1 MWKIKI
7 LRQNKTGCNY
17 VDEENWSL
25 DLGGIRKEG
34 FMLNW
39 SCLKFRIP
47 NQIIFGLVEL
57 WRWMEPRNVHTSCQH
72 EPQILGYWSGIG
84 PWVEYTEIE
93 YAGWIWGTAANEIC
107 SGSKFFC

>member
-1 MWKIKI
+1 M
-7 LRQNKTGCNY
+7 
-17 VDEENWSL
+17 DEENWSL

-93 YAGWIWGTAANEIC
+93 YAGWIWGTAANEIG